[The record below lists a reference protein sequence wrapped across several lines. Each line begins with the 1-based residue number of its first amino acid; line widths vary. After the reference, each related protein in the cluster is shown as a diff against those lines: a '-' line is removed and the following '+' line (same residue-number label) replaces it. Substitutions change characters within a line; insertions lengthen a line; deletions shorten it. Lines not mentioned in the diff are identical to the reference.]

1 MHSRHAM
8 VHVVTFGLSFQG
20 SPRAERSFHLRIA
33 ISSPWQ
39 RRTRCQ
45 RWIPGVLW
53 LTVVVL
59 YQDVLGDVRRLAAVM
74 PRVCYHVAAT
84 HPGSAKFFP
93 LLIVGIVLPRIIGG
107 AIAVAIFQKG
117 NTALY
122 NENMALLVKAW
133 IEGSKIHLNHS

>member
-20 SPRAERSFHLRIA
+20 SPRTERSFHLRIA
-33 ISSPWQ
+33 ISSPW

-45 RWIPGVLW
+45 RWIPGVLC

-59 YQDVLGDVRRLAAVM
+59 YQDVLGDVR
-74 PRVCYHVAAT
+74 PRVCYVAAT